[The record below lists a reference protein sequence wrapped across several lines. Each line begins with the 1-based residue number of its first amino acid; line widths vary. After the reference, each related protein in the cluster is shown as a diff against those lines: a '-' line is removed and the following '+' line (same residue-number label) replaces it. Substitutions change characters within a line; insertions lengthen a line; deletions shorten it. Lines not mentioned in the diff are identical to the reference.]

1 VGSQD
6 PTRVHHR
13 QSNPGTRINFDPNS
27 RTGAA
32 CNAAPSRPGLPLIRL
47 VRFTALITAVE
58 PQQPGYLSHS
68 DAVVHQ
74 STAPHTDNLIVS

>member
-1 VGSQD
+1 MIKKKPESQRGGL
-6 PTRVHHR
+6 PRHAHQLR
-13 QSNPGTRINFDPNS
+13 PELPHW
-27 RTGAA
+27 AA

-58 PQQPGYLSHS
+58 PQQPGYHSHS